1 MNKDHYHY
9 KIGPFWSIFSSTS
22 LYSCRTPFA
31 STVLSSTVNC
41 GAKVR
46 LFNSFGGHRDKGMI
60 LVSKNNFRELCG
72 EATYCYSIRGI
83 SYVGDGGKKGGE
95 SNNLSDNGTGGMDHI
110 LFLDAFNTPALI
122 LKTQC

>member
-9 KIGPFWSIFSSTS
+9 MIGPFWSIFLLLHYITVESHLRQQSYR
-22 LYSCRTPFA
+22 LQ
-31 STVLSSTVNC
+31 STVERKPDCSIHLE
-41 GAKVR
+41 
-46 LFNSFGGHRDKGMI
+46 
-60 LVSKNNFRELCG
+60 VSKNNFRELGG

-83 SYVGDGGKKGGE
+83 YYVGDGGKRGGE
-95 SNNLSDNGTGGMDHI
+95 SNNLSDNGTGGMGHI